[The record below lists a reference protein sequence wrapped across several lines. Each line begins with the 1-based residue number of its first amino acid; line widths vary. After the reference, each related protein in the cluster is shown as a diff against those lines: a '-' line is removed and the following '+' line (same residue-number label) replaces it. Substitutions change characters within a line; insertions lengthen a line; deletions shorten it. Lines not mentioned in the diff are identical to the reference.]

1 MVDLKKMGMSLVFY
15 SPGFRNSPIV
25 LAAHMT
31 KGISI
36 HSVVDERTCGFMA
49 LGAAKHM
56 KKPVGLL
63 CTSGSAAGNFLPAIM
78 EADKSSASIIA
89 ISADR
94 PARRQKTRDDV
105 SRSDLLDM
113 AGILNGWKV
122 DDRGLE
128 DIEFVETED
137 DRRRSGKNST

>member
-1 MVDLKKMGMSLVFY
+1 MCW
-15 SPGFRNSPIV
+15 SPEKAP
-25 LAAHMT
+25 
-31 KGISI
+31 
-36 HSVVDERTCGFMA
+36 
-49 LGAAKHM
+49 
-56 KKPVGLL
+56 
-63 CTSGSAAGNFLPAIM
+63 
-78 EADKSSASIIA
+78 SSRPST
-89 ISADR
+89 ADR
-94 PARRQKTRDDV
+94 PSRRQKTRDDV